1 MAWIAR
7 RPRSHASV
15 ESVPAVA
22 PAVGDKLAWKWSFNT
37 AYMETAYCSYYLLR
51 ANLNGAVESISPE
64 QQELRI
70 VNGQIIYGEF
80 LDELLAAIPN

>member
-1 MAWIAR
+1 MNR
-7 RPRSHASV
+7 PSPRSHASV

-22 PAVGDKLAWKWSFNT
+22 PAVVDKLAWKWSFNT
-37 AYMETAYCSYYLLR
+37 AYLETAYCSYYRLR

-70 VNGQIIYGEF
+70 VNGHHLWRIFG
-80 LDELLAAIPN
+80 